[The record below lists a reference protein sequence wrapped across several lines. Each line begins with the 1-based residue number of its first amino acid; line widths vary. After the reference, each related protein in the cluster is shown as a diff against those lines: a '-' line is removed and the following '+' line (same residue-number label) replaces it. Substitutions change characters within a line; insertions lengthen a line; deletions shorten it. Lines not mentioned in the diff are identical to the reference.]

1 MHAMHPYAFL
11 FMNFEMCITSIQN
24 IGLAKVYNTRLYK
37 RIENKERAHFK
48 AHYHKELDDVKN
60 NMALMTS
67 LLKQL
72 V

>member
-1 MHAMHPYAFL
+1 
-11 FMNFEMCITSIQN
+11 MCITSIQN

-67 LLKQL
+67 LL
-72 V
+72 